1 MTRRFGGG
9 VLLGW
14 LAALV
19 SIAAVAVSIW
29 LHPPSE
35 MRARRMDEVRVQSV
49 RETEHA
55 IQFYYIAHHTLPV
68 ELSVLSSDEN
78 HHQQIRWHDP
88 ETKRPFEYAVTGTA
102 TYQLCATFARN
113 SDQSD
118 PFPAINQTHNRG
130 RDCFQMK
137 AASDGTQGRP

>member
-35 MRARRMDEVRVQSV
+35 MRARRLDEIRMQSLK
-49 RETEHA
+49 ETEGA
-55 IQFYYIAHHTLPV
+55 IWFYYIAHHSLPV
-68 ELSVLSSDEN
+68 DLSVLKNEEN
-78 HHQQIRWHDP
+78 HQVVRWHDP
-88 ETKRPFEYAVTGTA
+88 ETNRPFEYAVTGDA
-102 TYQLCATFARN
+102 TYQLCATFARS
-113 SDQSD
+113 SDQGD
-118 PFPAINQTHNRG
+118 ALQAINGTHNRG
-130 RDCFQMK
+130 RDGFQMK
-137 AASDGTQGRP
+137 ADRGQGRP